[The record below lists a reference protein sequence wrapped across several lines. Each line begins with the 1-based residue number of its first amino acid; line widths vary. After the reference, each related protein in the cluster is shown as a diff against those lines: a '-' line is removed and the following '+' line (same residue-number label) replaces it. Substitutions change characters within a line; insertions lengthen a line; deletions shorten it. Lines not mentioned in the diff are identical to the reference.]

1 MQLPNLTCFMCLG
14 KATIVIVTARFIQAA
29 SNARR
34 NRGKYEFQQLTNSS
48 TRMVSD
54 NA

>member
-29 SNARR
+29 SHARVPLL
-34 NRGKYEFQQLTNSS
+34 GIFDVIEGSTNSS
-48 TRMVSD
+48 
-54 NA
+54 N